1 MKLSKHYPDVTF
13 IQEDDDNEDI
23 QTTDAS
29 PTFDWIDGADEP
41 KVIQTNLMQKSN
53 PLEHQVIEVAE
64 PKTFEW
70 VNAQS
75 SMAQQAKAPEADD
88 VETAQDEENQADQE

>member
-1 MKLSKHYPDVTF
+1 
-13 IQEDDDNEDI
+13 
-23 QTTDAS
+23 
-29 PTFDWIDGADEP
+29 
-41 KVIQTNLMQKSN
+41 MQKSN
-53 PLEHQVIEVAE
+53 PLEHQVIEDPQ

-70 VNAQS
+70 INAQS